1 MTAILRMMNM
11 KSVILFLAAL
21 VTAVLSACTA
31 SQVKQTASPAPDTAA
46 EPAKRSASSLLNDE
60 LPPATETK
68 AGKTLRLMKMMDGGA
83 CKNDREGVRG
93 IFLLY
98 ADTDAIDSIKKQQGA
113 QVFAGFDEKIQAF
126 SSAALLRAIKN
137 TNFTPDPFAF
147 DLTDAQL
154 KVSRQ
159 LLEQFD
165 AAVAPDIEKFQQE
178 NGMTIDVKPFFRSLI
193 FYTEGCEIDS
203 GGDNGND

>member
-1 MTAILRMMNM
+1 MTAILRMMKM
-11 KSVILFLAAL
+11 KSVTLFLAAL
-21 VTAVLSACTA
+21 VAAALSACTA
-31 SQVKQTASPAPDTAA
+31 SQVKQTAPPAPETA
-46 EPAKRSASSLLNDE
+46 ERPASSLLNDE

-68 AGKTLRLMKMMDGGA
+68 ADKTLRLVKMMDGGA

-98 ADTDAIDSIKKQQGA
+98 ADPDAIDSIKKQQGA

-126 SSAALLRAIKN
+126 SSAALLQAVKN

-147 DLTDAQL
+147 DLTDAQM

-178 NGMTIDVKPFFRSLI
+178 SGMTIDVKPFFRSLV
-193 FYTEGCEIDS
+193 FYTEGCEIEYED
-203 GGDNGND
+203 DNDNDNE